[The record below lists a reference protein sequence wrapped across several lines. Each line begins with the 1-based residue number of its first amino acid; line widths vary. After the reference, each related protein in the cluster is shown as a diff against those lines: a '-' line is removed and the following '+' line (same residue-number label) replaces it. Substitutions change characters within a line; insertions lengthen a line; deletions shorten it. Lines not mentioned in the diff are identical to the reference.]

1 MTTTLDVFRN
11 EKDVR
16 TFEPGTV
23 IFKEGDRGKVMFAVL
38 EGEVNIVKSNV
49 LLATMGPGEVF
60 GEMALV
66 DDSPRSA
73 DAVAKTACKV
83 AAVDDRSFLRMV
95 AYNPQIALQLMSLL
109 SERLRKANEETV
121 HHSAEHHTE

>member
-23 IFKEGDRGKVMFAVL
+23 IFKEGDRGKLMFAVL
-38 EGEVNIVKSNV
+38 EGEVNIIKGSV
-49 LLATMGPGEVF
+49 LLATIGAGEVF

-73 DAVAKTACKV
+73 DAVAKTTVKA

-109 SERLRKANEETV
+109 SERLRKADEQAARQGENRA
-121 HHSAEHHTE
+121 S

>member
-23 IFKEGDRGKVMFAVL
+23 IFKEGDRGKLMFAVL
-38 EGEVNIVKSNV
+38 EGEVNISKGSV
-49 LLATMGPGEVF
+49 LLATIGPGEVF

-73 DAVAKTACKV
+73 DAVAKTAVKA

-109 SERLRKANEETV
+109 SERLRKADEQAAHQGENR
-121 HHSAEHHTE
+121 A

>member
-1 MTTTLDVFRN
+1 MATTLDVFRN

-16 TFEPGTV
+16 TFEAGTV

-38 EGEVNIVKSNV
+38 DGQVDIVKSDV
-49 LLATMGPGEVF
+49 RLATLGPGEVF

-73 DAVAKTACKV
+73 DAVAKTDCKL

-95 AYNPQIALQLMSLL
+95 AYNPQIALQLLSLL
-109 SERLRKANEETV
+109 SERLRKADEKAVAQGQQN
-121 HHSAEHHTE
+121 AE